1 VARFLLRRVQASN
14 KAKSPTPGGFYYGW
28 IVLGGSVLAMALGS
42 GVSFWAFGLYI
53 DPMEEEFGWSRA
65 QVSAGFSV
73 SLAISGLSGP
83 LIGRWVD
90 ARGARS
96 AILVGAVMTAVT
108 YVLLATTS
116 SLWQWFLYLSIN
128 AVFRQLMFFI
138 PFQALISRWFDRR
151 RGMALGILGTGFSLG
166 GFVVLIMAFVIDEV
180 GWDGSF
186 IFSAVAVLVLFIPL
200 TIFVIRNDPS
210 DVGQF
215 IDGASREEAEER
227 NQTGPLQ
234 GLTARE
240 ALKTRLFWL
249 QAGAMTLFF
258 FGVFGWLVH
267 QIPFYESVGVSRGVA
282 AALVTVMA
290 AGGIFARLTFGFFV
304 DRFQRVE
311 IAAMGL
317 LTFLTTAFVVLLI
330 NSTAPGITLFLIFW
344 IIGSGGGPLLEP
356 LLLTRSFGLKHFATI
371 LGTLGVVETIGI
383 VLSPALA
390 GLIFDETGSYDLALA
405 MLAAALA
412 AAFVL
417 FYFASRQPHPLDALK
432 ASAPTPT

>member
-1 VARFLLRRVQASN
+1 MQRIN
-14 KAKSPTPGGFYYGW
+14 KAKSPTPGRFYYGW
-28 IVLGGSVLAMALGS
+28 IILGGSVLAMALGS
-42 GVSFWAFGLYI
+42 GISFWAFGLYI
-53 DPMEEEFGWSRA
+53 DPMEQEFGWSRA
-65 QVSAGFSV
+65 EVSAGFSI
-73 SLAISGLSGP
+73 SLAISGLCGP

-90 ARGARS
+90 TRGARS
-96 AILVGAVMTAVT
+96 AILFGAVMTAAT

-116 SLWQWFLYLSIN
+116 SLWQWIVYLSIN

-180 GWDGSF
+180 GWEGSF
-186 IFSAVAVLVLFIPL
+186 IFSAVAVLVLFLPL
-200 TIFVIRNDPS
+200 SIFVLKNDPS
-210 DVGQF
+210 DVGAF
-215 IDGASREEAEER
+215 VDGESGEEAEER
-227 NQTGPLQ
+227 RRAGPRQ

-267 QIPFYESVGVSRGVA
+267 QIPFYESVGVDRSVA
-282 AALVTVMA
+282 AILVTIMA

-330 NSTAPGITLFLIFW
+330 NSTAPGITIFLIFW

-356 LLLTRSFGLKHFATI
+356 LLITRSFGLKHFATI

-383 VLSPALA
+383 VLSPTLT
-390 GLIFDETGSYDLALA
+390 GLIFDSTGSYDLALA

-412 AAFVL
+412 TAFVL
-417 FYFASRQPHPLDALK
+417 FYFASRLPHPVDAMK
-432 ASAPTPT
+432 APKPT